1 MNPLIAIAVNLLPDL
16 AKRLTGGAKPETTD
30 LVVSV
35 VREVLGTDDPAEA
48 RKRIADGDLS
58 AELRVKLAEIDAAA
72 KAQEDAAEQARR
84 QNELDRLR
92 AELDAEAARRDAAF
106 RELSAR
112 MGDQQNARETF
123 EGLAKEASPFAW
135 GPVVVSVIVTAGFF
149 ITLVFLIRGGF
160 GAAQTDPVVF
170 QVVNIAVGAL
180 TAGFA
185 TVVSFWLGSS
195 DGSRRKD
202 LSAAQAQTAA
212 AAMQRENAE
221 ATRRIVSEQ
230 SRQTAEL
237 LDKVTR
243 QPPPTAPAQGAAAA
257 ASTPAAADPAAKD
270 ALQFTRCLETIFRH
284 EGGYVDHPKDPGG
297 ATNMGITHKTLA
309 QWRGAPVTREDVRNL
324 TREEAGEIYRANYWN
339 ALSCDALPRGVDLVV
354 FDFGVNAG
362 VSRAAKLLQKIVH
375 VEQDGQVGP
384 ITVGATK
391 AIAADHIVT
400 AFSDGRMDHY
410 RSLSIWDT
418 FKNGW
423 TRRTNETREAAL
435 KMLRS

>member
-1 MNPLIAIAVNLLPDL
+1 MNPLIGIAVNLLPDL
-16 AKRLTGGAKPETTD
+16 AKRLTGGSKPEMTD

-35 VREVLGTDDPAEA
+35 VREVLNTDDPEEA
-48 RKRIADGDLS
+48 RIRVQDADLT
-58 AELRVKLAEIDAAA
+58 AELRVRLAEIDAAQ
-72 KAQEDAAEQARR
+72 KAQEDAAEQAQR
-84 QNELDRLR
+84 QNELDQIRTR
-92 AELDAEAARRDAAF
+92 LDAEAAKRDVEF
-106 RELSAR
+106 RELTAR
-112 MGDQQNARETF
+112 MGDRQDARSTF
-123 EGLAKEASPFAW
+123 EGLAKESSPFAW
-135 GPVVVSVIVTAGFF
+135 GPVVVSVIVSAGFF

-160 GAAQTDPVVF
+160 EAAATDPVVF

-202 LSAAQAQTAA
+202 LSAAHAQTAA
-212 AAMQRENAE
+212 VALQRENAE
-221 ATRRIVSEQ
+221 ATRKIVSEQ
-230 SRQTAEL
+230 TRQTAEL

-243 QPPPTAPAQGAAAA
+243 QPAPVAVASVPEAVQLQAAAPE
-257 ASTPAAADPAAKD
+257 SSGKD
-270 ALQFTRCLETIFRH
+270 ALQFSRSLETIFKH
-284 EGGYVDHPKDPGG
+284 EGGYADHPDDPGG

-309 QWRGAPVTREDVRNL
+309 AWRGNPVTRDDVRNM
-324 TREEAGEIYRANYWN
+324 TRDEAGEIYRANYWN
-339 ALSCDALPRGVDLVV
+339 ALSCDALPSGVDLVV

-375 VEQDGQVGP
+375 VEQDGQVGL
-384 ITVGATK
+384 ITVGAAK
-391 AIAADHIVT
+391 AIDAEHIVT
-400 AFSDGRMDHY
+400 TFSDGRMEHY

-435 KMLRS
+435 AMIRA